1 MRFAERAT
9 RGPSRV
15 LEQRHGLAEIGE
27 RGAGVLV
34 ERLRVTPPQ
43 PERDF
48 VMAASGQ
55 FRADWDSSPVSSYP
69 DISDEEVPSF
79 EEMNE
84 WGGEFESIYDGI
96 TFGIESYTECLGA
109 AVRLRRV
116 SSAWSRALLKRRAFL
131 EERIDRLTSEKR
143 TLKGIKRTA
152 HANYSTYYAGD
163 MYNY

>member
-1 MRFAERAT
+1 M
-9 RGPSRV
+9 PD
-15 LEQRHGLAEIGE
+15 
-27 RGAGVLV
+27 V
-34 ERLRVTPPQ
+34 EELN
-43 PERDF
+43 DLG
-48 VMAASGQ
+48 SL
-55 FRADWDSSPVSSYP
+55 
-69 DISDEEVPSF
+69 
-79 EEMNE
+79 
-84 WGGEFESIYDGI
+84 FESIYDSI
-96 TFGIESYTECLGA
+96 LFCIESYTERLGA

>member
-1 MRFAERAT
+1 MQRMPGLPDEILRHVCGFLASDPGADREAEQSLLD
-9 RGPSRV
+9 SR
-15 LEQRHGLAEIGE
+15 
-27 RGAGVLV
+27 
-34 ERLRVTPPQ
+34 
-43 PERDF
+43 
-48 VMAASGQ
+48 Q
-55 FRADWDSSPVSSYP
+55 FHIDWDASPFSKYP
-69 DISDEEVPSF
+69 DIHDDAGDLPDVEELNDLGSL
-79 EEMNE
+79 
-84 WGGEFESIYDGI
+84 FESIYDSI
-96 TFGIESYTECLGA
+96 LFGIESYTECLGA